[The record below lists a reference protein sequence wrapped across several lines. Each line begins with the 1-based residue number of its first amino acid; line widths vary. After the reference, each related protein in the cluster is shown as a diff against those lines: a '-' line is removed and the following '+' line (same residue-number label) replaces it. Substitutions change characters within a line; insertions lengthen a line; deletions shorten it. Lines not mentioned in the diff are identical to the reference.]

1 MRFLS
6 LIFLCGTVFLISAF
20 CAPHTTFSSA
30 CVSFAEADKHLGPDQ
45 CVRGTVLRVE
55 NGGKGATFLSFC
67 KESKGCPFTVI
78 VFPADLKK
86 MGDVHQLEGRQI
98 EIKGTIQD
106 HDGRSE
112 IILRRS
118 KQLGDGAFL
127 LFPQVP
133 TDYDVER
140 QGHNSAGKY
149 SHPKSAKRTD
159 NKQGE
164 SVSLEDPGEPQ

>member
-1 MRFLS
+1 
-6 LIFLCGTVFLISAF
+6 V
-20 CAPHTTFSSA
+20 
-30 CVSFAEADKHLGPDQ
+30 V
-45 CVRGTVLRVE
+45 
-55 NGGKGATFLSFC
+55 
-67 KESKGCPFTVI
+67 

-86 MGDVHQLEGRQI
+86 MGDVRQLEGKQI

-133 TDYDVER
+133 TDYDVEH
-140 QGHNSAGKY
+140 QGRNSAGKY
-149 SHPKSAKRTD
+149 SHPKSAKKTD
-159 NKQGE
+159 TKQGD

>member
-1 MRFLS
+1 MRFLRV
-6 LIFLCGTVFLISAF
+6 VFLFGTISSMSAF
-20 CAPHTTFSSA
+20 CAPHTTFSAA
-30 CVSFAEADKHLGPDQ
+30 CVSFAEASKHLGPDQ
-45 CVRGTVLRVE
+45 CVRGTVLHVE

-67 KESKGCPFTVI
+67 KDSKACPFNVV

-86 MGDVHQLEGRQI
+86 MGDVHQLEGKQI

-149 SHPKSAKRTD
+149 SHPKSAKKTD
-159 NKQGE
+159 TKQGD